1 MRPAR
6 FQEFALDLIKNSADV
21 TRVQT
26 LAETGDSEHPFGL
39 AITTSSGESRWQI
52 IGQLADGEK
61 HDDPDTPVAD
71 GVFQAPWPESAAGD
85 HEGWLA
91 TALVRAESPEIKEIV
106 RWSTRP
112 DDATKHG
119 MTVHFHNGAKAF
131 VRKL

>member
-6 FQEFALDLIKNSADV
+6 FQDFALDLIKNSSGV

-26 LAETGDSEHPFGL
+26 LAGTGDTQHPYGL
-39 AITTSSGESRWQI
+39 AVTASSGETRWQI

-61 HDDPDTPVAD
+61 HDDPDTPVASD
-71 GVFQAPWPESAAGD
+71 VFQATWPEPQPGDDEGRLAAC
-85 HEGWLA
+85 LA
-91 TALVRAESPEIKEIV
+91 GAESPEVKEIA

-112 DDATKHG
+112 DDATQHG
-119 MTVHFHNGAKAF
+119 LTVRFHNGAKAF